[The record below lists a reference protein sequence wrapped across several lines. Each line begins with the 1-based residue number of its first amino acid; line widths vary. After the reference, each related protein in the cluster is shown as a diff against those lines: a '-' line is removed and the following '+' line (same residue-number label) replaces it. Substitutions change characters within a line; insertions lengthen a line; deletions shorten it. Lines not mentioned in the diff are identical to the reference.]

1 MTAARDDS
9 MIRVVEFVGMMGSGK
24 TALAELVAGRL
35 HRDGIATYNYPAVDD
50 WILRSG
56 EIRAAGGLAARGV
69 LESIPNLGVGLKA
82 LRLAAT
88 IRPHKSEFIGHAR
101 RLAGWHG
108 QTRYLKRLPRRHLA
122 LQDEGAVHL
131 IMPLVLSGLEYCP
144 KRLDEL
150 TRRLAAEEHKLF
162 VFVRVDP
169 DSALHRL
176 RQRSGLSAGDTSTIW
191 RYNHAD
197 AEQERQIMLEMETLF
212 ERIARSIK
220 DVAAQRTLVV
230 TNDSDPLSVADDV
243 SSFIRTHIHDRSP
256 VEPEALQA

>member
-1 MTAARDDS
+1 

-35 HRDGIATYNYPAVDD
+35 HRDGIATHAYPAVDD

-56 EIRAAGGLAARGV
+56 RICAAAGIPARGI
-69 LESIPNLGVGLKA
+69 LESIPSLGVGLQA

-88 IRPHKSEFIGHAR
+88 VRPRKAEFIAHAR
-101 RLAGWHG
+101 RLTGWHR
-108 QTRYLKRLPRRHLA
+108 QTRYLERLPRRHLA

-144 KRLDEL
+144 KRLDGL
-150 TRRLAAEEHKLF
+150 TRRLAADEHKLF
-162 VFVRVDP
+162 VFIRVDP
-169 DSALHRL
+169 DSALQRL

-191 RYNHAD
+191 RYSHAD

-230 TNDSDPLSVADDV
+230 TNDSDPGSVADDV
-243 SSFIRTHIHDRSP
+243 SSFIRTHIRDASSA
-256 VEPEALQA
+256 EPEALRV